1 MKKITN
7 FLIIFLIFNKIFLKI
22 DDKCILEPIF
32 MKMPAR
38 TQDDSPGVK
47 TKYGEAFFKTYKR
60 YIPRV
65 EHLTVTLRD
74 VPILSG
80 VYLVLPH
87 TAQNIAQNNSR
98 QTPSELLLILL
109 TFVFK
114 KKQKQKTKWGP
125 HATTLTYE
133 ALTS

>member
-80 VYLVLPH
+80 VYLPSVYLVLPH

-114 KKQKQKTKWGP
+114 KNKNKKQSGVHMLQP
-125 HATTLTYE
+125 
-133 ALTS
+133 

>member
-7 FLIIFLIFNKIFLKI
+7 FLTIFLIFNKIFLKI

-80 VYLVLPH
+80 VYLPSVYLVLPH

-98 QTPSELLLILL
+98 QTPSELLLI
-109 TFVFK
+109 FANFCF
-114 KKQKQKTKWGP
+114 QKTKTKNKVGS
-125 HATTLTYE
+125 TCYNLN
-133 ALTS
+133 L